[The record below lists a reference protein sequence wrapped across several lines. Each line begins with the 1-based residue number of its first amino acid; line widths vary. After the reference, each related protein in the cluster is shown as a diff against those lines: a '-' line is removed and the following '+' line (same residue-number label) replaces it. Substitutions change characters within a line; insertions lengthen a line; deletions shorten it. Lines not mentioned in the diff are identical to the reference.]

1 MYTFFLDIDGTI
13 FDGNRVADEVID
25 AIIRARKMG
34 HKVFI
39 NTARAYLGMPEQ
51 VYGLP
56 VDGFVN
62 SFGLEVCVGGKF
74 IHRKFIPRPQVMKI
88 AKYAF
93 DSGTRLYFEGEI
105 RIDVNQE
112 FERALCPKSI
122 DEFDRML
129 GESGV
134 CKFVLPDKPTDAD
147 VEAFSADFDFF
158 GIEAIA
164 KGYSTARGI
173 QIVEEYYGTSREST
187 VAIGDTDPDIDMVKY
202 AGIGI
207 SMGNGT
213 PNLKACAEYVT
224 KPFWNFGVAYAID
237 RLLEG
242 NLDALRNNREDK

>member
-1 MYTFFLDIDGTI
+1 MYLFFLDIDGTI
-13 FDGNRVADEVID
+13 YDGERVADEVID
-25 AIIRARKMG
+25 AIIRARAQG

-39 NTARAYLGMPEQ
+39 NTARAYVGMPEQ

-62 SFGLEVCVGGKF
+62 SFGLEVFAEGRF
-74 IHRKFIPRPQVMKI
+74 IHRNFIPRCRVLEI

-93 DSGTRLYFEGEI
+93 DNGKRIYFEGEI
-105 RIDVNQE
+105 RIDINQKRE
-112 FERALCPKSI
+112 ESLCPDNI
-122 DEFDRML
+122 DEFEGML
-129 GESGV
+129 GKSGV
-134 CKFVLPDKPTDAD
+134 CKFVFVDKPTDSD
-147 VEAFSADFDFF
+147 VAAFSSEFDFC

-164 KGYSTARGI
+164 KGYSKSHGI
-173 QIVEEYYGTSREST
+173 RIVEEHYGAVREDT
-187 VAIGDTDPDIDMVKY
+187 VAIGDTDPDIDMVNY

-213 PNLKACAEYVT
+213 PNLKSCAKYVT